1 MRADLVRVTG
11 STGSHVWP
19 ARGITLRA
27 VTESEQPAGP
37 RMADLVQR
45 AVAAGLLVVLS
56 PVLAVVAAAVAVTMG
71 RPVLYRSRRGG
82 LGGRPFDLLK
92 FRTMRPP
99 SYPDQPDAE
108 RLTRFGT
115 WLRGSSLDE
124 LPELINIVRG
134 DMVLVGP
141 RPLFDYYTEHYG
153 ELERRRLEVKPGLTG
168 WAQVNGRNAVAWP
181 ERFALDAWYVDHRSW
196 RLDLRILL
204 RTAGTV
210 VRRHGVSHEGHDT
223 MPVWV
228 QRSANADR

>member
-1 MRADLVRVTG
+1 V
-11 STGSHVWP
+11 
-19 ARGITLRA
+19 
-27 VTESEQPAGP
+27 
-37 RMADLVQR
+37 ADLVQR

-56 PVLAVVAAAVAVTMG
+56 PVLGVVAAAVAVTMG

-108 RLTRFGT
+108 RLTRFGA

-168 WAQVNGRNAVAWP
+168 WAQVNGRNAVTWD
-181 ERFALDAWYVDHRSW
+181 ERFALDRWYVSHRSL
-196 RLDLRILL
+196 RLDLRIIAV
-204 RTAGTV
+204 TVGTV
-210 VRRHGVSHEGHDT
+210 LRREGIGNAEHAT
-223 MPVWV
+223 MPEL
-228 QRSANADR
+228 RPLHERTGLG